1 MALDDAAQTDPRST
15 TRLDSILERLGRL
28 ELQVNR
34 LIDSQAIE
42 AQDFVVVDELGQP
55 RARFEMAGH
64 FPQMLFFDNI
74 RKERL
79 RIGLHTDGTPA
90 MWVEG
95 RAVPLVFPEC
105 QG

>member
-1 MALDDAAQTDPRST
+1 MPTLDDDEPHLT
-15 TRLDSILERLGRL
+15 THLDSILERLGRL

-34 LIDSQAIE
+34 LIESQVIE

-64 FPQMLFFDNI
+64 SPQLIFFD
-74 RKERL
+74 RTGRERL

-95 RAVPLVFPEC
+95 RAVPLVFPERR
-105 QG
+105 G

>member
-1 MALDDAAQTDPRST
+1 MPTLDDDEPHLT

-34 LIDSQAIE
+34 LIESQVIE

-64 FPQMLFFDNI
+64 SPQMLFFDRI
-74 RKERL
+74 GKERL

-90 MWVEG
+90 MWVDG
-95 RAVPLVFPEC
+95 REVPFVIPDNRK
-105 QG
+105 